1 MSHTPFVYIQEPAG
15 LQSLVLKLSAEK
27 RIGVDTESNSMH
39 AYREQVCLIQFSTA
53 NQDYLVDPLAIAD
66 LASLAP
72 VFADPR
78 VEKIFHAAEYDIMTL
93 KRDYGFQIQNVFDTH
108 IAVRALGWKKSGLA
122 NILEQVFNVETQ
134 KRYQRADWG
143 RRPLPDEMLDYARL
157 DTHYLIPLRDRL
169 HRELQENNRLE
180 STEELFRL
188 VCMSDPHNP
197 SFDPD
202 GFWHI
207 QDAFRLPDQ
216 QAAILKEL
224 YLIREELAQHADR
237 PPFKVLSDNAL
248 HEIARQQPSDKEAL
262 LEIKGVGKG
271 TLHRFGDALLAA
283 VELGRKRP
291 APTKPKRSRRD
302 DQVVERYEALRTWR
316 KDTARQQGVDSDLI
330 LPRELLWKLAHQ
342 EPADLQALKL
352 LMGHLEWRFNAY
364 GDDILNVI
372 S

>member
-1 MSHTPFVYIQEPAG
+1 MPHTPPIYIQEPAG

-39 AYREQVCLIQFSTA
+39 AYREQVCLVQFSTA
-53 NQDYLVDPLAIAD
+53 DHDYLVDPLAIND
-66 LASLAP
+66 LSSLAP
-72 VFADPR
+72 LFADPG

-93 KRDYGFQIQNVFDTH
+93 KRDYAFRIQNVFDTH

-169 HRELQENNRLE
+169 YKELQESSLLA

-188 VCMSDPHNP
+188 VCQSAPHDP

-202 GFWHI
+202 GFWRI
-207 QDAFRLPDQ
+207 RDAFRLSDR
-216 QAAILKEL
+216 QAAVLQEL
-224 YLIREELAQHADR
+224 YLVREELAQHSDR

-248 HEIARQQPSDKEAL
+248 YEIARAQPADKRAL

-271 TLHRFGDALLAA
+271 TLHSFGDALLAA
-283 VELGRKRP
+283 VELGRTRP
-291 APTKPKRSRRD
+291 PPAKPGRSRRD
-302 DQVVERYEALRTWR
+302 DQVVERYEALRNWR
-316 KDTARQQGVDSDLI
+316 KNTARRQGVESDLI
-330 LPRELLWKLAHQ
+330 LPRELLWEIAHQ
-342 EPADLQALKL
+342 EPADLGALKSM
-352 LMGHLEWRFNAY
+352 MGNLEWRFNAY
-364 GDDILNVI
+364 GKEILNVI
-372 S
+372 Q